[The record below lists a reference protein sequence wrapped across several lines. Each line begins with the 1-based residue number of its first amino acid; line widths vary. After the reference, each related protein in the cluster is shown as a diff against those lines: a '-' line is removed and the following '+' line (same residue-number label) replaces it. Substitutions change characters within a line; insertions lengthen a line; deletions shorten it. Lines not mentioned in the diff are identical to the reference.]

1 MILILFS
8 FFLNFSLE
16 KYIKYNFQTKNS
28 YSGNFP
34 ESYINNDIYINIP
47 FGTPEQIIPLNIR
60 LQNHITVITSEDCE
74 KDSIKKFSY
83 SSSITFKKLKKT
95 KMNFSGREYEKGF
108 KVSDTI
114 TIGENKIDNFEFLLA
129 DSINYLQSGILG
141 LKFKENHDSLVDMNF
156 IHQLKKKD
164 IISSYSFSLN
174 YLNNDNGE
182 LIIGEYPHL
191 YNKNYLENNF
201 VHMKSGAS
209 KSLINWIIDFDEIF
223 YSKIRIKGIKKILLK
238 IEFSFIIGS
247 KEFFDVIKKEFF
259 DNNNKCKLDN
269 NNIYKYYICDNDVD
283 LTKFNNVSFG
293 LKDIKY
299 YFNFTDKDLFFELN
313 NKKYF
318 QILFNVNETINEWV
332 FGKTFFKNNFL
343 IFDSDRKII
352 GMYLNLNKDKF
363 NKSFYHILIII
374 FIIIIIILIIY
385 IIFYLKKYKFIRT
398 KRGNELELL
407 LE

>member
-74 KDSIKKFSY
+74 KDPIKKFSY

-95 KMNFSGREYEKGF
+95 KMNFSGREYLKGF

-201 VHMKSGAS
+201 VHMKSGVS
-209 KSLINWIIDFDEIF
+209 GSLINWIIDFDEIF
-223 YSKIRIKGIKKILLK
+223 YSNIRIKGIKKILLK

-269 NNIYKYYICDNDVD
+269 NTIYKYYICDNDVD

-299 YFNFTDKDLFFELN
+299 YFNFTHKDLFFELN

-318 QILFNVNETINEWV
+318 QILFNVNETIKEWV
-332 FGKTFFKNNFL
+332 FGKPFFKNNFL
-343 IFDSDRKII
+343 VFDSDRKII
-352 GMYLNLNKDKF
+352 GMYLNSNKDKF

>member
-201 VHMKSGAS
+201 VHMKSGVS
-209 KSLINWIIDFDEIF
+209 GSLINWIIDFDEIF

>member
-47 FGTPEQIIPLNIR
+47 FGTPEQIIPINIR

-95 KMNFSGREYEKGF
+95 KMNFSGREYLKGF

-201 VHMKSGAS
+201 VHMKSGVS
-209 KSLINWIIDFDEIF
+209 GSLINWIIDFDEIF
-223 YSKIRIKGIKKILLK
+223 YSNIRIKGIKKILLK

-299 YFNFTDKDLFFELN
+299 YFNFTYKDLFFELN

-318 QILFNVNETINEWV
+318 QILFNVNETIKEWV
-332 FGKTFFKNNFL
+332 FGKPFFKNNFL
-343 IFDSDRKII
+343 VFDSDRKII
-352 GMYLNLNKDKF
+352 GMYLNSNKDKF

>member
-47 FGTPEQIIPLNIR
+47 FGTPEQIIPINIR

-95 KMNFSGREYEKGF
+95 KMNFSGREYVKGF

-201 VHMKSGAS
+201 VHMKSGVS
-209 KSLINWIIDFDEIF
+209 GSLINWIIDFDEIF
-223 YSKIRIKGIKKILLK
+223 YSNIRIKGIKKILLK

-299 YFNFTDKDLFFELN
+299 YFNFTYKDLFFELN

-318 QILFNVNETINEWV
+318 QILFNVNETIKEWV
-332 FGKTFFKNNFL
+332 FGKPFFKNNFL
-343 IFDSDRKII
+343 VFDSDRKII
-352 GMYLNLNKDKF
+352 GMYLNSNKDKF

>member
-74 KDSIKKFSY
+74 KDPIKKFSY

-95 KMNFSGREYEKGF
+95 KMNFSGREYLKGF

-141 LKFKENHDSLVDMNF
+141 LQLKENHDSLVDMNF

-269 NNIYKYYICDNDVD
+269 NTIYKYYICDNDVD

>member
-74 KDSIKKFSY
+74 KDPIKKFSY

-269 NNIYKYYICDNDVD
+269 NTIYKYYICDNDVD

-299 YFNFTDKDLFFELN
+299 YFNFTYKDLFFELN

-318 QILFNVNETINEWV
+318 QILFNVNETIKEWV
-332 FGKTFFKNNFL
+332 FGKPFFKNNFL
-343 IFDSDRKII
+343 VFDSDRKII
-352 GMYLNLNKDKF
+352 GMYLNSNKDKF